1 MNGYWLP
8 ENLNDRGSELAAIIA
23 KRMNNDVLD
32 GVEKWVEMPER
43 LVDNPTRP
51 DPATSWGD
59 GFLCL
64 DLGPDDGAT
73 WGRFKDVVEGDED
86 PESIAR
92 RAQVWRLPVTPYRKH
107 PSLLPPNDLGDCTD
121 FVEPRTLKVIDLT
134 SMWAGP
140 LCTELLARGGAS
152 VIKIEPSSRPDGLRY
167 GDGDDGS
174 GNAPMFVELNRSKEF
189 ADIDLR
195 YCSEGGEF
203 HQLVRSAD
211 LVVTSLSPR
220 ANENLGITC
229 EKLTSINPDIAVL
242 SITAFASHSPESD
255 WVAYGTGVH
264 AASGLGWHVGEPLTP
279 AFSYLDPI
287 AGLEACA
294 VALSQAMRDAPQF
307 CRISLDRSAAAFQG
321 LS

>member
-8 ENLNDRGSELAAIIA
+8 ENLNDRGSELAAIIT
-23 KRMNNDVLD
+23 KRMNNDVID
-32 GVEKWVEMPER
+32 AVEKWVEMPER
-43 LVDNPTRP
+43 LIDNPTRP

-64 DLGPDDGAT
+64 DLGPDDAAT

-287 AGLEACA
+287 VGLEACA

-307 CRISLDRSAAAFQG
+307 CRISLDRSAAAFRG

>member
-8 ENLNDRGSELAAIIA
+8 ENLNDRGSELAAIIT
-23 KRMNNDVLD
+23 KRMNNDVID
-32 GVEKWVEMPER
+32 AVEKWVEMPER
-43 LVDNPTRP
+43 LIDKPTRP

-59 GFLCL
+59 GFLCV
-64 DLGPDDGAT
+64 DLGPEDGAT

-86 PESIAR
+86 PESVAR
-92 RAQVWRLPVTPYRKH
+92 RAQVWRLPVTPYRKN
-107 PSLLPPNDLGDCTD
+107 PVLLAPNEVGDSTD
-121 FVEPRTLKVIDLT
+121 FVEPRTLKIIDLT

-140 LCTELLARGGAS
+140 LCTELLARAGAS

-220 ANENLGITC
+220 ANENLGITF

-264 AASGLGWHVGEPLTP
+264 AASGLGWHRGEPLTP

-307 CRISLDRSAAAFQG
+307 CRISLDRSAAAFKG

>member
-64 DLGPDDGAT
+64 DLGPDDSAT

-307 CRISLDRSAAAFQG
+307 CRISLDRSAAAFRG